1 MSGLIVPAQFSC
13 VTSTI
18 ISTRRKLSHRP
29 LPFPRSP
36 RWSWHFTAKHFILW
50 SVAISCKLLLGLLR
64 SRSVSA
70 ALCNLAYNFT
80 LVESLW
86 DSLRAMITVILWG
99 GGFMMAVMAFS
110 ENIILW
116 TLMLLSLPHPPL
128 ISPLLYHFIHLSTA
142 APYSIRNLSD
152 STLIQYEL
160 DSKFCYVSVWQK
172 KKNPHTC
179 ICLLSDSIPW
189 VIRFCL
195 KKKESSFCWLSP
207 YGSSSLLL

>member
-1 MSGLIVPAQFSC
+1 MSPALLFPSEE
-13 VTSTI
+13 
-18 ISTRRKLSHRP
+18 KLPHRP
-29 LPFPRSP
+29 PLFPRSP
-36 RWSWHFTAKHFILW
+36 RWSRRFTAKHFILW
-50 SVAISCKLLLGLLR
+50 SVAISCKLLLGLLM

-99 GGFMMAVMAFS
+99 GFMTAVTAFS

-116 TLMLLSLPHPPL
+116 TLILLSLHHPPL
-128 ISPLLYHFIHLSTA
+128 ISPLPYHFIHLSTA

-172 KKNPHTC
+172 KTTPHTC
-179 ICLLSDSIPW
+179 ICLLSDSIPRLIW
-189 VIRFCL
+189 F
-195 KKKESSFCWLSP
+195 WLSP